1 MPKRIIFI
9 VTTILLGVIAFFA
22 RDTIRSA
29 MFGVTGE
36 EKLLSQVR
44 GAIDYLANFTRAMPD
59 TAAAITTTF
68 AGVSPFG
75 VNTFLEQEVEPVKRD
90 RQLQMIQ
97 DAGFKWIRQQFP
109 WADIEI
115 SAKGNFDD
123 CRNPPCISAW
133 TKYDNI
139 VELAAEHQIN
149 IVARLDAPPKW
160 ARSTPGD
167 FAPPANLNDYAD
179 YVAAVATRYK
189 GKIKFYQ
196 IWNEPN
202 NYPEWGEQPVDPEA
216 FTQLLCMAYQR
227 IKQIDPDANVIAP
240 ALTPTISLDPG
251 PGPNTGLNEFIFLQ
265 RMYDASAG
273 QCFDIMSAQGYGL
286 FTGPTDRRLRPRVVN
301 FSRPMYIRDIIVKN
315 GDAHKPIWI
324 SEMNWNSVPDSI
336 ADKRF
341 GQVTLDHQA
350 RYLPIAYDRIQTEY
364 PWVGVAFTWYFKP
377 ATNAEKDQS
386 KYYFRLVDPDFTPL
400 PVYDA
405 IKTYANQFNH

>member
-44 GAIDYLANFTRAMPD
+44 GSIDYLTNFTRAMPD
-59 TAAAITTTF
+59 TEDAITTTF

-133 TKYDNI
+133 AKYDNI

-301 FSRPMYIRDIIVKN
+301 FSRPMYIRDIMVKN

-405 IKTYANQFNH
+405 IKDYTKQ

>member
-1 MPKRIIFI
+1 
-9 VTTILLGVIAFFA
+9 
-22 RDTIRSA
+22 
-29 MFGVTGE
+29 
-36 EKLLSQVR
+36 
-44 GAIDYLANFTRAMPD
+44 
-59 TAAAITTTF
+59 
-68 AGVSPFG
+68 SPFG
-75 VNTFLEQEVEPVKRD
+75 VNTFLEQEVEPAKRD

-149 IVARLDAPPKW
+149 IVARLDAPPNW

-227 IKQIDPDANVIAP
+227 IKQIDPEANVIAP

-265 RMYDASAG
+265 RMYDANAG

-301 FSRPMYIRDIIVKN
+301 FSRPMYIRDIMVKN

-336 ADKRF
+336 ANKRF